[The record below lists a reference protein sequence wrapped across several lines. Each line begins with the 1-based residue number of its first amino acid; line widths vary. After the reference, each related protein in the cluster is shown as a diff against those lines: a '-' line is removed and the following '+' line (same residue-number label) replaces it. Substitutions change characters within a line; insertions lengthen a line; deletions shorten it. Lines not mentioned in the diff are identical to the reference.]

1 MLRLRGTEQLRAQRT
16 SPPVTDNSP
25 NSTHSSGGKV
35 RVFLHPS
42 TFIIYRLISVFVD
55 FRLVYLF
62 GDHPFPPFVCV
73 CPFHEA
79 PFIFASLPWCSLSS
93 VLGLYRCYCCV
104 FSAVFTIRSLD
115 HVLIEQGA
123 FARDRISHHA
133 SVFDGLFSICEE
145 KQIAE
150 VVGLCGRSVR
160 STCLRSG
167 RS

>member
-42 TFIIYRLISVFVD
+42 AFIIYRFISVFVD

-79 PFIFASLPWCSLSS
+79 PFIFASRPWCSLSS

-104 FSAVFTIRSLD
+104 FLGCVHD
-115 HVLIEQGA
+115 
-123 FARDRISHHA
+123 
-133 SVFDGLFSICEE
+133 
-145 KQIAE
+145 K
-150 VVGLCGRSVR
+150 VVGSCADRAGSVCAWSYQSSRFSFWRFIFYLRRKTDCG
-160 STCLRSG
+160 SG
-167 RS
+167 RSLREICPFHVSP